1 MTNAYSQHPR
11 RQNIVL
17 NSQQRDTSNTPT
29 ISFELQIGDKADETV
44 KIELASAE
52 DIPTK
57 LRELADQFD
66 GKYNLQ
72 DIEEVLQ
79 QSWDASRVNQ
89 PEDDAPPYDGPTPA
103 DVSTWKS
110 ECTVELPSGL
120 MLEIGP
126 STIGENAGLGV
137 FVRMSPSSK
146 NGPILQ
152 TQGSAFCGYGPCETI
167 TDSLEGLTEYQL
179 QRSFV
184 FMLSDGLEGY
194 VWYDGKLQTV
204 WEAMQTSQATGIRSH
219 KLEENEDGEL
229 TLFPDRENPCYL
241 VPPQDQPNPK
251 TLTIQT
257 MGHMCNDLAGG
268 EQRSAED
275 YSSISDERN
284 MLVLVPRVV
293 LSDDGILEPQGMP
306 LLTMSKT
313 IVVANTDS
321 PMEVGLRY
329 GHDYWVNWS

>member
-1 MTNAYSQHPR
+1 VPNVYPHHR
-11 RQNIVL
+11 RQNFGL
-17 NSQQRDTSNTPT
+17 NGQQRDTSNNPT
-29 ISFELQIGDKADETV
+29 VSFELQIGDRQDETV
-44 KIELASAE
+44 KVELSSSD
-52 DIPTK
+52 DIPTI

-66 GKYNLQ
+66 GKYNLK
-72 DIEEVLQ
+72 DIEQVLQ
-79 QSWDASRVNQ
+79 KSWDASRGSS
-89 PEDDAPPYDGPTPA
+89 PEDAPPYNGPTPT
-103 DVSTWKS
+103 DVSSWNA
-110 ECTVELPSGL
+110 ECKVELPSGL
-120 MLEIGP
+120 ILEIGP

-137 FVRMSPSSK
+137 FVRMSPSSQ
-146 NGPILQ
+146 NGPVLQ
-152 TQGSAFCGYGPCETI
+152 TQGSAFCGYGPCERI
-167 TDSLEGLTEYQL
+167 TDSLEGLSEYQL

-184 FMLSDGLEGY
+184 FMLTDGLEGY

-204 WEAMQTSQATGIRSH
+204 WEAMQASQATGIRSH

-229 TLFPDRENPCYL
+229 TLFPDRDNPCYL
-241 VPPQDQPNPK
+241 VPPPDQPNPK

-275 YSSISDERN
+275 YSSLSDERN

-313 IVVANTDS
+313 IVVANVDS

-329 GHDYWVNWS
+329 GHDYWANWN